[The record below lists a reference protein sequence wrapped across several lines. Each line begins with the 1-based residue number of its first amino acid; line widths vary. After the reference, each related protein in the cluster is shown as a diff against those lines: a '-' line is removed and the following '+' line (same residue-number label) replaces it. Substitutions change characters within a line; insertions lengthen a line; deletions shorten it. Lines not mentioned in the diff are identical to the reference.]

1 MPIYAY
7 RCRSCGH
14 ELEELQPMGAPAP
27 GPCPVCAG
35 ELRKVYGRV
44 AVTFSGW
51 GFATTDSLIAG
62 DRRTKDFKA
71 LRSKAEEISE
81 R

>member
-1 MPIYAY
+1 M
-7 RCRSCGH
+7 S
-14 ELEELQPMGAPAP
+14 
-27 GPCPVCAG
+27 VCAG
-35 ELRKVYGRV
+35 ELRKVHGRV
-44 AVTFSGW
+44 AVTFVGW
-51 GFATTDSLIAG
+51 GFAQTDSLIPG